1 MADLSTTFCG
11 INFNNPTVLASG
23 VLGVTASSWSSA
35 ANNGAG
41 GITTK
46 SVWLN
51 EHKGH
56 KNPTIITTES
66 WMMNAVGLPDAG
78 LQKAKEEV
86 EEYCKDKKAPLIMS
100 IVAGKTEDFGEIAKK
115 ASELP
120 VDIIEANI
128 SCPNVESELGR
139 PFACVKKDAQEVVK
153 TVVDAV
159 KDKKPVVVKLSPN
172 VTDIVEIAEAC
183 AESGADGFCLINTLG
198 PGLAIN
204 LETGI
209 PILSNKVGGI
219 SGPAIKPLAVKMV
232 HDVYKA
238 TKLPIIGT
246 GGIKSGRD
254 ALEMI
259 MAGATL
265 TGIGSGVYY
274 RGIDVFRKITKEM
287 NDWCDLNGIK
297 SVKELTGTVKM

>member
-100 IVAGKTEDFGEIAKK
+100 IVAGKTEDFGEIAEK

-246 GGIKSGRD
+246 GGVKSGRD

-274 RGIDVFRKITKEM
+274 RGIDVFRKVTKEM

>member
-11 INFNNPTVLASG
+11 INFYNPTVLASG
-23 VLGVTASSWSSA
+23 VLGVTASSWRSC

-78 LQKAKEEV
+78 VEKAKEEI
-86 EEYCKDKKAPLIMS
+86 EEYCKDKKAPLIVS
-100 IVAGKTEDFGEIAKK
+100 IVGGKSDDFAEIAEK
-115 ASELP
+115 ASDLP

-139 PFACVKKDAQEVVK
+139 PFACVKKDAKEVTK
-153 TVVDAV
+153 KVVEAV
-159 KDKKPVVVKLSPN
+159 KGKKPVIVKLSPN
-172 VTDIVEIAEAC
+172 VTDIVEIANVC
-183 AESGADGFCLINTLG
+183 AESGAEGFCLINTLG

-204 LETGI
+204 LETKM

-246 GGIKSGRD
+246 GGINSGRD

-259 MAGATL
+259 MAGAVL

-274 RGIDVFRKITKEM
+274 RGIDVFRKVTKEM
-287 NDWCDLNGIK
+287 NDWCDSNGVK
-297 SVKELTGTVKM
+297 SLKELTGSVIM